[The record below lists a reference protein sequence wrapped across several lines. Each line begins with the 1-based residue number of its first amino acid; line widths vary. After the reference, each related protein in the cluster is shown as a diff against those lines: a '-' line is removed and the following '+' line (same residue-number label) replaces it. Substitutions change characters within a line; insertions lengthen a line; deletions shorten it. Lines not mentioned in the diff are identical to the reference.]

1 MREANKSA
9 TRAAAK
15 TVTPCEPLPDEAF
28 NLVGS
33 ERETKKKTLTI
44 HEKKRS
50 AIENTNDEH
59 MCARVCVPSKVSK
72 VVVKYVKLFR
82 LACRFFP
89 FLSFSLAR
97 AFSVS
102 KKGE

>member
-1 MREANKSA
+1 VREANKSA

-33 ERETKKKTLTI
+33 ERETKKKILILTI
-44 HEKKRS
+44 HEKKGS
-50 AIENTNDEH
+50 AIENTNAEH
-59 MCARVCVPSKVSK
+59 MCARICVPSKVSK

-82 LACRFFP
+82 LACWFFP

-102 KKGE
+102 K

>member
-33 ERETKKKTLTI
+33 ERVKKKKLTI

-72 VVVKYVKLFR
+72 VVVKYVNMFR

-97 AFSVS
+97 AFCVS
-102 KKGE
+102 K